1 MWANYRNISLFSK
14 IYDSNSRNHTR
25 KCILI
30 FRQVQASSYQC
41 LFCFQVDGIWSGWS
55 NWTVCSK
62 SCGSG
67 LQYRTRKC
75 QFLPAGAPHAAS
87 CVGLPSEQQA
97 CNTDLCPGNRSSH
110 PYQLDESTFI
120 LRDFRSDFSFY
131 FIFR

>member
-1 MWANYRNISLFSK
+1 M
-14 IYDSNSRNHTR
+14 
-25 KCILI
+25 
-30 FRQVQASSYQC
+30 
-41 LFCFQVDGIWSGWS
+41 
-55 NWTVCSK
+55 CSK

-97 CNTDLCPGNRSSH
+97 CNTDLCPGKNLNPLVTNEISH

-120 LRDFRSDFSFY
+120 LRGFRSDFSFL
-131 FIFR
+131 FHFSMKHM